1 MNAVC
6 IAVALTLIVLTNP
19 LRAQETVPLSRFAE
33 RKAEVLLRERL
44 PCLGCHQFGN
54 EGGRLAPDL
63 ATVRSR
69 RSAEYIA
76 AIVRDP
82 QRVRP
87 GTPMPRHRQPVA
99 QEALIVHYLST
110 RPGNATEDPPPLTAG
125 TEDRSAGALYARFCG
140 GCHGTAGRGDGPNAQ
155 HLPIAPAMHSSSQ
168 AMSAR
173 SDDAL
178 FDTIAGG
185 GEIMNR
191 SPRMPAFGETLTP
204 AEVTSLVKYIR
215 TLCKCAGPAWSASSQ

>member
-1 MNAVC
+1 MNAVR
-6 IAVALTLIVLTNP
+6 IAGPLILTVLTNP
-19 LRAQETVPLSRFAE
+19 LRAQDTAPLSRFAE
-33 RKAEVLLRERL
+33 RKAEVLLREKL

-63 ATVRSR
+63 ATVRGR
-69 RSAEYIA
+69 RSPEYIA

-87 GTPMPRHRQPVA
+87 GTFMPRHRQPAA
-99 QEALIVHYLST
+99 QEELIVQYLAT
-110 RPGNATEDPPPLTAG
+110 RPGNASEAPLPLEAG
-125 TEDRSAGALYARFCG
+125 IEDRSARALYARFCA
-140 GCHGTAGRGDGPNAQ
+140 GCHGTTGRGDGPNAQ
-155 HLPIAPAMHSSSQ
+155 HLPVAPAMHGSSQ

-204 AEVTSLVKYIR
+204 AEITSLVKYIR
-215 TLCKCAGPAWSASSQ
+215 TLCKCAGPAWSTGGP